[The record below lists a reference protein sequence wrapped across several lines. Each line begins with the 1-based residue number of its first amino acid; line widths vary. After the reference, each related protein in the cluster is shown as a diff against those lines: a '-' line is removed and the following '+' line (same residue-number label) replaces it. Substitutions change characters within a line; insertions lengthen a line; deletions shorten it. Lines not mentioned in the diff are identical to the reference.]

1 MVPGGVLA
9 RILIGL
15 GARWIKV
22 EDPAGG
28 DPLRSLEPRVEGTG
42 AGFAAYFGGAESVA
56 LDLRTPGGVER
67 VRQLA
72 RHADV
77 LVESFRPGVLEAWG
91 LAPDAMLEDNRR
103 LILCSLPGFAR
114 LESSERSQAGD
125 LVQAAGGRTH
135 DSRAHRTVGHDL
147 DFTAIS
153 GLLGALGALPQPGTG
168 ESREGAWL
176 PAVQLADV
184 TAGIMASSAILAAL
198 LERSR
203 TGRGRRVEQPL
214 LSGAM
219 AFMTW
224 LFADAEARP
233 VAAGEPSPGPGA
245 TLRGEPSGTPTG
257 LLAGRCPAYNVY
269 RCADGLQ
276 LAVAAVEPKFWQR
289 FVTLVG
295 LLELAPLG
303 LELGAA
309 GIRARRI
316 LADRLAQA
324 PRAHWLALA
333 AGQDLPVSAVNSV
346 EGALADPAIDPASCL
361 AIGPWQ
367 RPPQSRCPALG
378 ADTERILAEFSAS
391 PSEPLPG

>member
-15 GARWIKV
+15 GARWIKI

-28 DPLRSLEPRVEGTG
+28 DPLRALEPRVGGTG
-42 AGFAAYFGGAESVA
+42 AGFAAFFGGAESVA

-77 LVESFRPGVLEAWG
+77 LVESFRPGTLEAWG
-91 LAPDAMLEDNRR
+91 LAPAALVEDNRR

-114 LESSERSQAGD
+114 PETADRSRPD
-125 LVQAAGGRTH
+125 EL
-135 DSRAHRTVGHDL
+135 RTVGHDL
-147 DFTAIS
+147 NLTALS
-153 GLLGALGALPQPGTG
+153 GLLGSLGAPPPAWTG
-168 ESREGAWL
+168 ERGDGPWL
-176 PAVQLADV
+176 PSVQLADV
-184 TAGIMASSAILAAL
+184 TSGIMASSAILAAL
-198 LERSR
+198 LERAR

-224 LFADAEARP
+224 LFADAAARST
-233 VAAGEPSPGPGA
+233 AGLTPPTGPGA
-245 TLRGEPSGTPTG
+245 VAPPEPTGTPTG
-257 LLAGRCPAYNVY
+257 LLAGRCPAYNIY

-289 FVTLVG
+289 FVALVD
-295 LLELAPLG
+295 LPELAPLG
-303 LELGAA
+303 LDPGEA
-309 GIRARRI
+309 GVQARSL

-324 PRAHWLALA
+324 PREHWLALT
-333 AGQDLPVSAVNSV
+333 AGRDLPVSAVNSV
-346 EGALADPAIDPASCL
+346 EAALGDPAIDPASCL

-367 RPPQSRCPALG
+367 RPPRAGCPALG
-378 ADTERILAEFSAS
+378 ADTERVLAEFSTS
-391 PSEPLPG
+391 PPEPTPG